1 MIIGIVGKGG
11 SGKSTVATM
20 LARELHRDG
29 NHVLAIDADH
39 NMDMAYTLSGRE
51 LPSPYIGEALYDIRH
66 RFGLA
71 DTDPFSSTAP
81 SSIAFTVDP
90 VDDFTAAYSHPHDER
105 LRIMLTGPQPEEV
118 LQGNRC
124 SHSLASALKLY
135 LPHLSLT
142 ENQFVV
148 VDEKASVDAI
158 STGIPTGFDLAV
170 IVVEHKP
177 QSIRVATQIGET
189 LDTYGVP
196 YVFVHNK
203 AQEGESLPM
212 ETVIT
217 IPFGKE
223 VPIAAT
229 LTTKAR
235 QLSTPN
241 QSRKERTYKKFARAR
256 GEAI

>member
-90 VDDFTAAYSHPHDER
+90 VDDFTAAYSHPHDDSKRPKMKTDICMDKKEPDADHDIEEDGSR
-105 LRIMLTGPQPEEV
+105 RVKTQKVRDGDGDKEGLDWMLKPGVSKGTDGIQVRIRMMKGMHRPEPGEPMLR
-118 LQGNRC
+118 
-124 SHSLASALKLY
+124 
-135 LPHLSLT
+135 
-142 ENQFVV
+142 
-148 VDEKASVDAI
+148 
-158 STGIPTGFDLAV
+158 AV
-170 IVVEHKP
+170 IPIEDKVPREH
-177 QSIRVATQIGET
+177 SEENDCRIRDGAVC
-189 LDTYGVP
+189 
-196 YVFVHNK
+196 
-203 AQEGESLPM
+203 
-212 ETVIT
+212 
-217 IPFGKE
+217 
-223 VPIAAT
+223 
-229 LTTKAR
+229 
-235 QLSTPN
+235 
-241 QSRKERTYKKFARAR
+241 
-256 GEAI
+256 